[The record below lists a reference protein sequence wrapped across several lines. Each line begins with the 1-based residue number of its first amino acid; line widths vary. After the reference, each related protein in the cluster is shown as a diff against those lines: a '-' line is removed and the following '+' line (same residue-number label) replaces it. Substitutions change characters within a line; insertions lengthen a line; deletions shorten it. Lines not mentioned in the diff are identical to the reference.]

1 MMSNAK
7 AMPFS
12 SFNLSHAAP
21 KSSPPRTAID
31 FLFRVQSTPAGLSV
45 SGATMAVF
53 RQPFYALVKDCR
65 ALARTVDAMRQTIE
79 YHTEYINLLVD
90 EAGDDEFEQL
100 EIQFAHD
107 MQEATPAEIVNYVA
121 AIQRWV
127 PSWQVNAS
135 DVAEVLR
142 LDVDQVQDA
151 VDSFDYYASKEPQW
165 LKMES
170 GSTL

>member
-1 MMSNAK
+1 MSNATAIFK
-7 AMPFS
+7 
-12 SFNLSHAAP
+12 LSHVGP
-21 KSSPPRTAID
+21 KSAASKTPID

-53 RQPFYALVKDCR
+53 KQPFYALVKDCR

-79 YHTEYINLLVD
+79 YHTEYINLLMD

-107 MQEATPAEIVNYVA
+107 MQEASASEIVNYVA

-135 DVAEVLR
+135 DVADVLR
-142 LDVDQVQDA
+142 IDVDCVQNA
-151 VDSFDYYASKEPQW
+151 VDNFDYYASKEPQW

-170 GSTL
+170 GSTP